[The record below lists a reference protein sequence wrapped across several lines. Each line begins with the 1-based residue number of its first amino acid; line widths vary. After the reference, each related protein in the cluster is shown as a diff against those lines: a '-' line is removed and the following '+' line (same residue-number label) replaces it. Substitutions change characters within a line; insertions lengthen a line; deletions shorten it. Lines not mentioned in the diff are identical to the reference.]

1 MKKLSIFIWSK
12 MHGVKNRTKN
22 VCHVVSNFAMNTQ
35 NFEVLNFQNQKQI
48 SDQHDNYFS
57 SFLTKLASYINRRNE
72 EKGFCEFQLFWSC
85 LSNLNLSLI
94 RKVSK
99 SIYCHKNRLF
109 PKASVSYFKL
119 QILKIMQIKKSI
131 GTPESLTK

>member
-1 MKKLSIFIWSK
+1 MKKLWTFIWSK
-12 MHGVKNRTKN
+12 IHGVKNRTKN
-22 VCHVVSNFAMNTQ
+22 VCCVVSNFAMNTQ

-48 SDQHDNYFS
+48 SDQHGNYFS
-57 SFLTKLASYINRRNE
+57 SFLTKLASYFKRRNE

-85 LSNLNLSLI
+85 LSNLNSSLI

-109 PKASVSYFKL
+109 PKASVSYFKRTE
-119 QILKIMQIKKSI
+119 LKILRNSCHLLKS
-131 GTPESLTK
+131 